1 MDIPNAT
8 AARNGAGEDKLIA
21 IMINSVIGTY
31 GHGTENDFVLV
42 FDPSDEISITTAQTA
57 AICNRETGIGAD
69 GLIRITKRDQKWFM
83 DYRNADGSLAE
94 MCGNGIRVMARY
106 LVERGHQPE
115 GIFAIN
121 TRDGIKH
128 LRVPIV
134 DDISVNMGKVSDE
147 NEEITASVEGK
158 IWNGFN
164 INVGNPHAVVFVEKI
179 EDVGSL
185 KDAPIVRPKDTYPE
199 GVNVEFVEIMPNHEA
214 KMRVHERG
222 SGETKSCGTGTC
234 AVALAATMQL
244 KENLP
249 ARWVIYPPGGRL
261 VVDIDPHSNATL
273 TGPAL
278 LISDHDLTPFLKQ
291 A

>member
-1 MDIPNAT
+1 MTEPI
-8 AARNGAGEDKLIA
+8 
-21 IMINSVIGTY
+21 IGTY
-31 GHGTENDFVLV
+31 GHGTENDFVLI
-42 FDPSDEISITTAQTA
+42 FDPADQLSITTAQTA
-57 AICNRETGIGAD
+57 AICNRASGIGAD
-69 GLIRITKRDQKWFM
+69 GLIRITKRDGKWFM
-83 DYRNADGSLAE
+83 DYRNADGSIAE

-106 LVERGHQPE
+106 LVERGHQAE

-121 TRDGIKH
+121 TRDGAKH
-128 LRVPIV
+128 LRVPLT
-134 DDISVNMGKVSDE
+134 DDISVNMGKVTDE
-147 NEEITASVEGK
+147 NEEVTASVDGK

-185 KDAPIVRPKDTYPE
+185 EVEPIVRPKDSYPE
-199 GVNVEFVEIMPNHEA
+199 GVNVEFVEIMPGHEA

-222 SGETKSCGTGTC
+222 SGETKSCGTCTC
-234 AVALAATMQL
+234 AVALAATL
-244 KENLP
+244 HSKEQLP

-278 LISDHDLTPFLKQ
+278 LISDHDVTSYLQ
-291 A
+291 DA